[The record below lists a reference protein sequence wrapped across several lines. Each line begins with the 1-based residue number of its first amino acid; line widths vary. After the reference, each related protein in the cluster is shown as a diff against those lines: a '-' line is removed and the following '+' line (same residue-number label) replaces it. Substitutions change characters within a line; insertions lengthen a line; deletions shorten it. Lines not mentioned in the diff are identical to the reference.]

1 MQNYRIIAYRTA
13 LVLLLA
19 ASFLAADKKPK
30 FDKFVPPVESHGAAI
45 TGYGCDRLHIAD
57 NSTTSKS
64 SSYWNLI
71 LWAQY
76 GTDHKKYWTKTYDT
90 FNIPVNHAVKS
101 AGESA
106 STGAPI
112 AGVEFMSYDFSTLD
126 KACADWGALVQTT
139 LKIKPNGEKPDPDKP
154 NDDKPNNDKHNN

>member
-1 MQNYRIIAYRTA
+1 MKNYRIIKYWTA
-13 LVLLLA
+13 LVLFLA
-19 ASFLAADKKPK
+19 VSCLAADKKPK
-30 FDKFVPPVESHGAAI
+30 FEKFVPPAESHGAAI
-45 TGYGCDRLHIAD
+45 TGYGCDRMHIAD
-57 NSTTSKS
+57 SSSTSKS

-90 FNIPVNHAVKS
+90 FQVPVNHSVKS

-112 AGVEFMSYDFSTLD
+112 AGFETMSYDFTSLD
-126 KACADWGALVQTT
+126 NACADWGALVQTT
-139 LKIKPNGEKPDPDKP
+139 LKIKPNGDKPDAAEKPKD
-154 NDDKPNNDKHNN
+154 